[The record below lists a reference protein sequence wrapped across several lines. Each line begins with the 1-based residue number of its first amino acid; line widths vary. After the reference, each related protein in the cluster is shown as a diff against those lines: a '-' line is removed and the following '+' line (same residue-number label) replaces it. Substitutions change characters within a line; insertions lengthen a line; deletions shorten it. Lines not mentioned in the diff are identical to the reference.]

1 MTSIVE
7 KCKDVV
13 VGAET
18 EFIANCVGAEIP
30 EGHGNECVM
39 LTEAFA
45 QAFPADFVRAVGAF
59 LHDCVEVA

>member
-7 KCKDVV
+7 KCKGVV

-30 EGHGNECVM
+30 VGHVNECVM

-59 LHDCVEVA
+59 LHDAVEVA